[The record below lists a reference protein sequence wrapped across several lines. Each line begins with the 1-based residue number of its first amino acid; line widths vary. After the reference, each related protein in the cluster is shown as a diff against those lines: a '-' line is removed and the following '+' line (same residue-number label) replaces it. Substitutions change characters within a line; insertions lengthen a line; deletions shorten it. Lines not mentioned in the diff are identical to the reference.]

1 MRTGSR
7 LTLTLLVGL
16 LLGVSLSFTGRVLAN
31 RAQKAQ
37 AQAQSPAAALPTQD
51 AILFARV
58 MQRIQADYVDPVSE
72 HELMLAAIRGMAESL
87 DPHSTFLSSEQYQ
100 DMQVS
105 TSGAYAGIGVE
116 VSAARDGVSIV
127 RRMPGSPAARA
138 GLRAGDVIVRIDN
151 VAVDPADVDAAIE
164 RMRGPAGSPIRLA
177 VRRTGTAAL
186 LQFNIRRT
194 HVKLVSVEAE
204 RLGSQYGYLRITSF
218 TDSTATE
225 LEAAVDRLEHG
236 PHGGG
241 PLKGF
246 IIDLRN
252 NPGGVLDSAVQVAD
266 DFLDHGTIVSARGR
280 TVDANF
286 RVTAR
291 PGDISGGARL
301 VVLVNGGSASAAE
314 ILAAALHDNRRAIL
328 VGRRTYGKGTVQTVL
343 PMPNGTAL
351 KLTTSRYYT
360 PAGISINGVG
370 IVPDVVLRGPER
382 PPADMDA
389 SADAG
394 APGAVGA
401 RAGAR
406 REPAPTLAE
415 RDPQVSLALDL
426 LRSPGRL
433 ARIAAVVAR

>member
-31 RAQKAQ
+31 RGQKAQ
-37 AQAQSPAAALPTQD
+37 AQPPEAALPTQD
-51 AILFARV
+51 ATLFARV
-58 MQRIQADYVDPVSE
+58 MQRIQADYVDPVSD
-72 HELMLAAIRGMAESL
+72 HELMLAAIRGMASL

-138 GLRAGDVIVRIDN
+138 GLHAGDVIVRIDN
-151 VAVDPADVDAAIE
+151 VAVDPANVDAAIE

-204 RLGSQYGYLRITSF
+204 RLDGQYGYLRITSF

-225 LEAAVDRLEHG
+225 LESAVDRLEHG

-241 PLKGF
+241 RLKGF

-252 NPGGVLDSAVQVAD
+252 NPGGVLDSAVRVAD

-291 PGDISGGARL
+291 AGDISGGARL

-314 ILAAALHDNRRAIL
+314 ILAAALHDNRRALL
-328 VGRRTYGKGTVQTVL
+328 VGRRTYGKGTVQTVV

-370 IVPDVVLRGPER
+370 IVPDVVLHGPER
-382 PPADMDA
+382 PPADRD
-389 SADAG
+389 
-394 APGAVGA
+394 
-401 RAGAR
+401 
-406 REPAPTLAE
+406 AE
-415 RDPQVSLALDL
+415 RDPQVALALDL
-426 LRSPGRL
+426 LRSPGHL
-433 ARIAAVVAR
+433 ARAAAVVAR